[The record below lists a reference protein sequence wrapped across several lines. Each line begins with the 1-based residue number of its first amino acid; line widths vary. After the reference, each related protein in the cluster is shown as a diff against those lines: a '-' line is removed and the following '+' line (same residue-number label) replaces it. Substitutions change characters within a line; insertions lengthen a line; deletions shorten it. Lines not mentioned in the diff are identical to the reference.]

1 MLFAT
6 FVRGQRLSVFYA
18 AFSEPPAAG
27 TSPGICR
34 DHSGTTPVGDAN
46 ALGTFSSL

>member
-18 AFSEPPAAG
+18 AFLPFESPRTEHEPEG
-27 TSPGICR
+27 QL
-34 DHSGTTPVGDAN
+34 
-46 ALGTFSSL
+46 LG